1 MYTVSLQDF
10 IGKMDVENLTPQVDV
25 ENIEISQSDVNR
37 PALQLAGFFDY
48 FDHHR
53 IQIIGQ
59 VEHTYM
65 EKQGVEKSTE
75 MVGRIMS
82 YKVIGSP
89 SASTVTEQQIIMANT
104 MTRKQ

>member
-1 MYTVSLQDF
+1 MYTESLEKF
-10 IGKMDVENLTPQVDV
+10 IQIMKVKNLTPEVDISA
-25 ENIEISQSDVNR
+25 IEITQSDVTR

-65 EKQGVEKSTE
+65 EKQ
-75 MVGRIMS
+75 
-82 YKVIGSP
+82 
-89 SASTVTEQQIIMANT
+89 
-104 MTRKQ
+104 